1 MLAQN
6 LLSFLR
12 RFRAMELH
20 ELYLG
25 DFMQIDGLDALSGVM
40 VSNGK
45 KLPVFKQKTLG
56 HKVDSFCRLCPGTME
71 RLLEHDALV
80 GADCLAHHHMGAE
93 RGREKILT
101 NTPKYAIII
110 I

>member
-1 MLAQN
+1 
-6 LLSFLR
+6 
-12 RFRAMELH
+12 MELH

-25 DFMQIDGLDALSGVM
+25 NFMQIDSLNAFPGVV

-45 KLPVFKQKTLG
+45 KLPAFEQKTLG
-56 HKVDSFCRLCPGTME
+56 HKVDGFSRLCPGTMKG
-71 RLLEHDALV
+71 LLEHNALV

-101 NTPKYAIII
+101 NMPKYAIII
-110 I
+110 T